1 MKKILLAFML
11 VCVGSSMSFGANS
24 DDVYVRQDVFDAKME
39 VLFSR
44 LHAEISELRT
54 ELKGEIS
61 ALRAELKG
69 DNEALRNELKGEIS
83 QLRTELKGD
92 NVALRNELKGD
103 IRSLSAKVDGL
114 EKRVETSNTFLY
126 YLLVLL
132 GAMLLLPSVNKWLE
146 TREEK
151 KQARQSVTIEDVK
164 RLIAEAKL
172 GSVIQS

>member
-11 VCVGSSMSFGANS
+11 VCVGSSVSFGATS
-24 DDVYVRQDVFDAKME
+24 DDIYVRQDVFDAKME
-39 VLFSR
+39 LLFDR
-44 LHAEISELRT
+44 LHA
-54 ELKGEIS
+54 
-61 ALRAELKG
+61 
-69 DNEALRNELKGEIS
+69 EIS

-92 NVALRNELKGD
+92 INALRTELKGDNTALRNELKGD
-103 IRSLSAKVDGL
+103 INSLSAKIDGL

-151 KQARQSVTIEDVK
+151 KQARRSVTIEDVK
-164 RLIAEAKL
+164 RLIAEAQL
-172 GSVIQS
+172 GVRG